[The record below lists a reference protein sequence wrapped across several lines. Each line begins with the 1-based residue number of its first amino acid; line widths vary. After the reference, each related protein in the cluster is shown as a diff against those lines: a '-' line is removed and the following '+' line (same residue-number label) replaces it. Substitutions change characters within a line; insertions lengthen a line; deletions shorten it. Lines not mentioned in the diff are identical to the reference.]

1 MDADA
6 LLLDQEVRGREAHLQ
21 TGGQRERAKRTVW
34 RQLHVIDL
42 GHRCDPAYLRYA
54 PGVRDVGL
62 GHGDADVEERQEV
75 LSAEEPFPSRDRD
88 RRRLREPGE
97 QVRVLRDDRL
107 LDEEWVEWLQQG
119 RDPPRVGQCEASVE
133 VNSHIPVRP
142 EHLASRRDSLEDGVD
157 LANRTERSHRSGR
170 IHLHG
175 GQSDVELRLD
185 RLGNPAWIIAA
196 DPSVHPDPVSDRTSE
211 QLMDRDAQ
219 RLALDVPQRLVYAGH
234 GAAQDRTAAVE
245 TALGEHL
252 PVILNARGIAAD
264 EVLRELVD

>member
-1 MDADA
+1 MPPACETSGWA
-6 LLLDQEVRGREAHLQ
+6 TAMPTWKRGRKSCRLKSLSPVAIGIDVDCASLASRCEFSGT
-21 TGGQRERAKRTVW
+21 TGSSMKNGWSGSSK
-34 RQLHVIDL
+34 
-42 GHRCDPAYLRYA
+42 G
-54 PGVRDVGL
+54 
-62 GHGDADVEERQEV
+62 
-75 LSAEEPFPSRDRD
+75 
-88 RRRLREPGE
+88 
-97 QVRVLRDDRL
+97 
-107 LDEEWVEWLQQG
+107 
-119 RDPPRVGQCEASVE
+119 
-133 VNSHIPVRP
+133 
-142 EHLASRRDSLEDGVD
+142 ASRRDSLEDGVD

-234 GAAQDRTAAVE
+234 GAAQDRTTAVE

-264 EVLRELVD
+264 EVLRELVDHCTHGVRMPFEARFAPADDTCLGLDPDEQPPGRHQKGLDTANRHGQLPFGG